1 MKLLASIA
9 IASLTVLVAP
19 GAVPEV
25 EAAVVAPRTMHQC
38 AAVGSAAPVAMTVF
52 RRGPEIFEKC
62 CSLCESHQKYCWQ
75 RCKKGC

>member
-25 EAAVVAPRTMHQC
+25 EA
-38 AAVGSAAPVAMTVF
+38 AAPVAMTVF